1 MYLLI
6 KADNDEIG
14 NRYRL
19 HTHFNPG
26 DSGLDLFIPEGINIK
41 ANSVSNVIDLGIA
54 CAAYMDENC
63 EKPTSYYLYPRSSMG
78 SKTPLR
84 LSNSVGIIDS
94 GYRGN
99 IKAVFDNTQGFGFM
113 EFTLERGNRY
123 VQICPPNLEYP
134 MKVFIVD
141 NLDDLGKATL
151 RGGGGFGST
160 GQ

>member
-99 IKAVFDNTQGFGFM
+99 IK
-113 EFTLERGNRY
+113 
-123 VQICPPNLEYP
+123 I
-134 MKVFIVD
+134 IVD
-141 NLDDLGKATL
+141 NISDEDYFIPQGTRLVQLCDPSLNCSKFDMGSSLSRTV
-151 RGGGGFGST
+151 RGTSGLGST
-160 GQ
+160 GGS

>member
-1 MYLLI
+1 MHLFIKLLENSLRELY
-6 KADNDEIG
+6 DNHET
-14 NRYRL
+14 Y
-19 HTHFNPG
+19 HEG

-99 IKAVFDNTQGFGFM
+99 IK
-113 EFTLERGNRY
+113 
-123 VQICPPNLEYP
+123 I
-134 MKVFIVD
+134 IVD
-141 NLDDLGKATL
+141 NISDEDYFIPQGTRLVQLCDPSLNCSKFDMVSSLSRTV
-151 RGGGGFGST
+151 RGTSGLGST
-160 GQ
+160 GGS

>member
-94 GYRGN
+94 GYRDN
-99 IKAVFDNTQGFGFM
+99 IK
-113 EFTLERGNRY
+113 
-123 VQICPPNLEYP
+123 I
-134 MKVFIVD
+134 IVD
-141 NLDDLGKATL
+141 NISDEDYFIPQGTRLVQLCDPSLNCSKFDMVSSLSRTV
-151 RGGGGFGST
+151 RGTSGLGST
-160 GQ
+160 GGS

>member
-99 IKAVFDNTQGFGFM
+99 IK
-113 EFTLERGNRY
+113 
-123 VQICPPNLEYP
+123 I
-134 MKVFIVD
+134 IVD
-141 NLDDLGKATL
+141 NISDEDYFIPQGTRLVQLCAPSLNCSKFDMVSSLSRTV
-151 RGGGGFGST
+151 RGTSGLGST
-160 GQ
+160 GGS

>member
-99 IKAVFDNTQGFGFM
+99 IK
-113 EFTLERGNRY
+113 
-123 VQICPPNLEYP
+123 I
-134 MKVFIVD
+134 IVD
-141 NLDDLGKATL
+141 NISDEDYFIPQGTRLVQLCDPSLNCSKFDMVSSLSRTV
-151 RGGGGFGST
+151 RGTSGLGST
-160 GQ
+160 GGS

>member
-94 GYRGN
+94 GYRGHL
-99 IKAVFDNTQGFGFM
+99 IGM
-113 EFTLERGNRY
+113 
-123 VQICPPNLEYP
+123 
-134 MKVFIVD
+134 VD
-141 NLDDLGKATL
+141 NLSEEDYVVD
-151 RGGGGFGST
+151 GGSRLFQICSPPLESPSVR
-160 GQ
+160 